1 MYLHGLFAGA
11 ASLVVIGLFHPV
23 VIKGEYYFGK
33 RIWPFFLITGL
44 GLIAAACIIPQVY
57 LSSFLGITGFTCLW
71 TIKELFDQEKRVERG
86 WFPRNPSRNR
96 ASKKSGAAFTFSRR
110 ETAEI

>member
-11 ASLVVIGLFHPV
+11 AALVIIGLFHPI

-33 RIWPFFLITGL
+33 RIWPLFLIAGL
-44 GLIAAACIIPQVY
+44 LLIAAACLVSQVY
-57 LSSFLGITGFTCLW
+57 LSALLGITGFTCIW

-86 WFPRNPSRNR
+86 WFPRNPSRGI
-96 ASKKSGAAFTFSRR
+96 A
-110 ETAEI
+110 

>member
-11 ASLVVIGLFHPV
+11 AALVIIGVFHPV
-23 VIKGEYYFGK
+23 VIKGEYHFGK

-44 GLIAAACIIPQVY
+44 GLIAAACTVSQTY
-57 LSSFLGITGFTCLW
+57 LSMFLGITGFTCIW

-86 WFPRNPSRNR
+86 WFPRNPSRKNAR
-96 ASKKSGAAFTFSRR
+96 QEIRKVTRKAA
-110 ETAEI
+110 